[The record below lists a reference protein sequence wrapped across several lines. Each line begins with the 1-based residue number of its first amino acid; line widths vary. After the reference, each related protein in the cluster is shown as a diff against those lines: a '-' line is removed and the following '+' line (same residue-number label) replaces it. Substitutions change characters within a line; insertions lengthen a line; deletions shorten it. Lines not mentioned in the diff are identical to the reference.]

1 MHKLDPYGRVI
12 NEYGQEMGFNNYYPN
27 WNYPD
32 MKNNPCAEIDLV
44 QERIRQTKEKENK
57 HKYILIRR

>member
-12 NEYGQEMGFNNYYPN
+12 NEYGQEMGFNHYTQLGNN
-27 WNYPD
+27 WDNQTT
-32 MKNNPCAEIDLV
+32 KLEIKV
-44 QERIRQTKEKENK
+44 EQPKEKENK